1 MNLPR
6 EFVSYMAKKTLD
18 RLVTQHLIEYEQPE
32 YVIEVVTQLM
42 WEEIAIEDQLNEE
55 VRKILREQSEEMQRM
70 GASYDEMFKKVK
82 NHLVRERNVVL

>member
-1 MNLPR
+1 MKLPR

-18 RLVTQHLIEYEQPE
+18 RLVSQHLIEYEQPA
-32 YVIEVVTQLM
+32 YVIEVVTQLL

-55 VRKILREQSEEMQRM
+55 VRNILREQSEEMQRM

>member
-1 MNLPR
+1 
-6 EFVSYMAKKTLD
+6 MARKTLD
-18 RLVTQHLIEYEQPE
+18 QLANQHLIEFEQPE

-42 WEEIAIEDQLNEE
+42 WEEVAIEDQINKE
-55 VRKILREQSEEMQRM
+55 VQKILREQSEEMQRM